1 MKQFEIVEHNF
12 RGSTVFYADTL
23 IVNDRRIYAEDYDP
37 DEIVEMNITDGVLS
51 VNFSNGYIRS
61 TNWTFINEG
70 NMDNIDKSDYKDFIR
85 L

>member
-1 MKQFEIVEHNF
+1 MKYFKIIEHNF
-12 RGSTVFYADTL
+12 RGTNEFFANTL
-23 IVNDRRIYAEDYDP
+23 IINDRRIYAEDYEP
-37 DEIVEMNITDGVLS
+37 DELLEMTIVDGVLS

-61 TNWTFINEG
+61 TNWTFINEI